1 MSKKE
6 KRNGKKGM
14 KYAVVKDNF
23 VTNVL
28 VADAAQKNE
37 LESSLNAE
45 LVDASQFGL
54 QIGDMRVGDNWTRNQ
69 NGEQIILDENATY
82 DELVAKIAELEA
94 LLNDTK

>member
-1 MSKKE
+1 
-6 KRNGKKGM
+6 M

-28 VADAAQKNE
+28 VADAVQKEE
-37 LESSLNAE
+37 LEASLNAE

-54 QIGDMRVGDNWTRNQ
+54 QIGDMRVGTNWTRNQ
-69 NGEQIILDENATY
+69 DGEQITLDENATY

-94 LLNDTK
+94 LLNEKK

>member
-1 MSKKE
+1 
-6 KRNGKKGM
+6 M

-69 NGEQIILDENATY
+69 NGEQITLDENATY

-94 LLNDTK
+94 LFNDTK

>member
-1 MSKKE
+1 
-6 KRNGKKGM
+6 M

-28 VADAAQKNE
+28 VADAAQKDE
-37 LESSLNAE
+37 LEVSLNAE

-54 QIGDMRVGDNWTRNQ
+54 QIGDMRVGTNWTRNQ
-69 NGEQIILDENATY
+69 DGEQITLDENATY

>member
-1 MSKKE
+1 
-6 KRNGKKGM
+6 M

-28 VADAAQKNE
+28 VADVAQKDE
-37 LESSLNAE
+37 LEASLNAE
-45 LVDASQFGL
+45 LVDASQFSL
-54 QIGDMRVGDNWTRNQ
+54 QIGDMRVGTKWTRNQ
-69 NGEQIILDENATY
+69 DGEQIVLDENATY

>member
-1 MSKKE
+1 
-6 KRNGKKGM
+6 M

-69 NGEQIILDENATY
+69 DGEQIVLNENATY

>member
-1 MSKKE
+1 
-6 KRNGKKGM
+6 M

-28 VADAAQKNE
+28 VADAAQKDE

-54 QIGDMRVGDNWTRNQ
+54 QIGDMRVGTNWTRNQ
-69 NGEQIILDENATY
+69 NGEQITLDENATY

>member
-1 MSKKE
+1 
-6 KRNGKKGM
+6 M

-28 VADAAQKNE
+28 VADAAQKDE
-37 LESSLNAE
+37 LEASLNAE

-94 LLNDTK
+94 LINEKK

>member
-1 MSKKE
+1 
-6 KRNGKKGM
+6 M

-28 VADAAQKNE
+28 VADVAQKDE
-37 LESSLNAE
+37 LEASLNAE

-54 QIGDMRVGDNWTRNQ
+54 QIGDMRVGTNWTRNQ
-69 NGEQIILDENATY
+69 DGEQITLDENATY

>member
-1 MSKKE
+1 
-6 KRNGKKGM
+6 M

-28 VADAAQKNE
+28 VADAAQKDE
-37 LESSLNAE
+37 LEASLNAE
-45 LVDASQFGL
+45 LVDAAPYGL

-94 LLNDTK
+94 LINEKK

>member
-1 MSKKE
+1 
-6 KRNGKKGM
+6 M

-69 NGEQIILDENATY
+69 NGEQITLDEIATY

>member
-1 MSKKE
+1 
-6 KRNGKKGM
+6 M

-54 QIGDMRVGDNWTRNQ
+54 QIGDMRVGANWTRNQ
-69 NGEQIILDENATY
+69 DGEQIVLDENATY

-94 LLNDTK
+94 LLNEKK

>member
-1 MSKKE
+1 
-6 KRNGKKGM
+6 M

-45 LVDASQFGL
+45 LVDASRFGL

-69 NGEQIILDENATY
+69 NGEQITLDENATY

>member
-1 MSKKE
+1 
-6 KRNGKKGM
+6 M

-28 VADAAQKNE
+28 VADAAQKEE
-37 LESSLNAE
+37 LEASLNAE

-54 QIGDMRVGDNWTRNQ
+54 QIGDMRVGANWTRNQ
-69 NGEQIILDENATY
+69 DGEQITLDENATY

-94 LLNDTK
+94 LLNEKK

>member
-1 MSKKE
+1 
-6 KRNGKKGM
+6 M

-28 VADAAQKNE
+28 VADSAQKND
-37 LESSLNAE
+37 LESLLNAE

>member
-1 MSKKE
+1 
-6 KRNGKKGM
+6 M

-28 VADAAQKNE
+28 VADAAQKDE
-37 LESSLNAE
+37 LEASLNAE

-54 QIGDMRVGDNWTRNQ
+54 QIGDMRVNGAWTRNQ
-69 NGEQIILDENATY
+69 DSEQITLDENATY

-94 LLNDTK
+94 LLNDNAE

>member
-1 MSKKE
+1 
-6 KRNGKKGM
+6 M

-28 VADAAQKNE
+28 VADAAQKDE
-37 LESSLNAE
+37 LEASLNAE

-54 QIGDMRVGDNWTRNQ
+54 QTGDMRVGANWTRNQ
-69 NGEQIILDENATY
+69 DGEQITLDENATY

-94 LLNDTK
+94 LLNDNAE

>member
-1 MSKKE
+1 
-6 KRNGKKGM
+6 M

-54 QIGDMRVGDNWTRNQ
+54 QIGDMRVGDNWTRTQ